1 MKANMGILD
10 RGIRMTLAIVL
21 IILASGGFIVGFWST
36 VLIIL
41 GGILLLTGAF
51 GYCPF
56 YSVLGISTC
65 VRKGTES
72 R

>member
-1 MKANMGILD
+1 MGILD
-10 RGIRMTLAIVL
+10 RAIRMSLAIVL
-21 IILASGGFIVGFWST
+21 IILASGGFVVGFWST
-36 VLIIL
+36 ILIIL

-51 GYCPF
+51 AYCPL

-65 VRKGTES
+65 HNRGTES